1 MDVQGFVLPEAV
13 REILW
18 ILREEI
24 ESGLTPVLVAQD
36 GWGRI
41 VDVVTS
47 GPDAETD
54 QWLND
59 DAGEAMMPD
68 EPTNGPADD
77 MPTRSLPPPSTRT
90 TMSPRLFFPFR
101 RGLNRSRSQKKNEF
115 EQTDRQLPFFPPS
128 PRSSENVIEGRY
140 GPAPSIQSSHEKDLG
155 MTVAFYS
162 PSGVSSSGL
171 LVKIMADGRPEN
183 AKWALALVD
192 YLKRNWSTL
201 HSGES
206 LDVVIE
212 RAEPLEIRPGKLRVH
227 MLRRRPE
234 RPATDKLNEDEKRD
248 QWFRYY
254 FLCKRGIYQPPLIR
268 ITHGQMAKELNIAPG
283 TCRTAY
289 AQWLAVMDDK
299 QIVRDFHLAVSGLG
313 GTYISTESTKEM
325 IPNRR

>member
-1 MDVQGFVLPEAV
+1 MDDQDFELPEAV

-18 ILREEI
+18 MLREDI
-24 ESGLTPVLVAQD
+24 ESGLIPVYVAQD
-36 GWGRI
+36 GRPWI
-41 VDVVTS
+41 VDVVAS
-47 GPDAETD
+47 GPDAEED
-54 QWLND
+54 QWLIY
-59 DAGEAMMPD
+59 DAGEALIPD
-68 EPTNGPADD
+68 EPTDGPEGD
-77 MPTRSLPPPSTRT
+77 MPTRSLQPPSAKRPASSESRFTRLW
-90 TMSPRLFFPFR
+90 SAFSRRRAEEGFVQPAEEPPLF
-101 RGLNRSRSQKKNEF
+101 Q
-115 EQTDRQLPFFPPS
+115 QLPQPDERYVGP
-128 PRSSENVIEGRY
+128 RY
-140 GPAPSIQSSHEKDLG
+140 GPAPGAQWSHKKNLG
-155 MTVAFYS
+155 MTVAFHS